1 MKEIFWGSLDSKMR
15 DIFIRMSQ
23 THCLV
28 FFEDTKY
35 PGMKSAAIKIQ
46 NCGSF
51 LLRITKDELTYLKT
65 DSLHYRCHGHA
76 AIHHQDVSPIRP
88 YKMSRIT
95 ALYDDA
101 QTRKAKK
108 EKNSMEE
115 KDAEL
120 KFKDFS
126 RKADRKYSKVIQMHD
141 KERSDPYG
149 DKIDLGKFD
158 QKCSTMTDEKL
169 GKAAEIDLFIADL
182 NGDRPRDKDHWYGNN
197 LRKISIGKN

>member
-1 MKEIFWGSLDSKMR
+1 MR

-28 FFEDTKY
+28 FIDDTKY

-65 DSLHYRCHGHA
+65 DSLHYRCHSHSTT
-76 AIHHQDVSPIRP
+76 HHRDVSPIRP
-88 YKMSRIT
+88 YKMSVIN
-95 ALYDDA
+95 ALHSDA
-101 QTRKAKK
+101 QTRKAKFD
-108 EKNSMEE
+108 NSQIQQKVAEE
-115 KDAEL
+115 K
-120 KFKDFS
+120 FKSFS
-126 RKADRKYSKVIQMHD
+126 RKADKKYSKLIQMHD

-149 DKIDLGKFD
+149 DKIDLDKFD
-158 QKCSTMTDEKL
+158 QKISTTTDQKH
-169 GKAAEIDLFIADL
+169 GKARELDLIQADL
-182 NGDRPRDKDHWYGNN
+182 IGNRPRDKDHWYGNN